1 MLRFE
6 EPHAALQ
13 DSYRDFIR
21 EFRDANEP
29 LVPFPLSFPNEEFS
43 AFLARLANCVK
54 GVGIP
59 SGFVPHT
66 TYWLVSDG
74 QVVGVS
80 NLRHALTGA
89 LRREGGSIG
98 YGIRPS
104 ARGRGFAKE
113 ILRQTLIRAR
123 ELGLTEV
130 LLTCDQTNLAS
141 VRTILSQGGVFIS
154 EELLQDRQNVVQ
166 RYRIVVNLSSESC

>member
-13 DSYRDFIR
+13 DSYRDLIR

-29 LVPFPLSFPNEEFS
+29 LVPFPLSFPNEDFS
-43 AFLARLANCVK
+43 AFLTRLAGCAQ

-59 SGFVPHT
+59 SGFVSHS

-74 QVVGVS
+74 EVVGVS
-80 NLRHALTGA
+80 NLRHALTDA
-89 LRREGGSIG
+89 LRHEGGSIG

-130 LLTCDQTNLAS
+130 WLTCDQTNLAS
-141 VRTILSQGGVFIS
+141 ICTILSQGGLFIS
-154 EELLQDRQNVVQ
+154 EELLEDRQDIVR
-166 RYRIVVNLSSESC
+166 RYRIVIDLNSESR